1 MSIYIYALV
10 FGESVLNDAN
20 FEGNNGY
27 LSPDDQEPSSGNKI
41 KMKLQ
46 EFQRS
51 AASFTALDKNYPTPF
66 LTSQNGDEEDE
77 GFRILRQVGRV
88 RLKDRHMQVDD
99 YGSVTKLELEV
110 YKLDLTIRV
119 Y

>member
-1 MSIYIYALV
+1 MNLLYMFLSILS
-10 FGESVLNDAN
+10 FGFIHKN

-77 GFRILRQVGRV
+77 AVPLTFKNVG
-88 RLKDRHMQVDD
+88 LDD
-99 YGSVTKLELEV
+99 HDHYSS
-110 YKLDLTIRV
+110 
-119 Y
+119 